1 MSLTGAGNW
10 WDKKDKYS
18 RCPKCDKKGFYST
31 SLVDK
36 NGQIHKWDSCMFCKE
51 TVLKYNRTQV
61 LYRPIYLG
69 KL

>member
-1 MSLTGAGNW
+1 MSLVGAGNW

-36 NGQIHKWDSCMFCKE
+36 NGQIHKWSSCMFCKE
-51 TVLKYNRTQV
+51 TVLKND
-61 LYRPIYLG
+61 
-69 KL
+69 

>member
-1 MSLTGAGNW
+1 MTTKNDSPEYLEARQNW

-36 NGQIHKWDSCMFCKE
+36 NGLIHKWDSCMFCKGF
-51 TVLKYNRTQV
+51 VLRKDEA
-61 LYRPIYLG
+61 
-69 KL
+69 